1 MQISWRWIVTYKEIN
16 MHPQT
21 SLIDMN
27 SEFWPQIDQAYFS
40 SVDSTLKIDL
50 YERGFF
56 VSYTNFY
63 LIWYSD
69 WCVNYLNT
77 RRKEIYIHNWKA
89 IKTEILRK
97 TCYVNW
103 ESFGSK
109 EGENTRWMFQVA
121 DSESTRDSL
130 GISLVYDCKKNN

>member
-27 SEFWPQIDQAYFS
+27 SELWPQIDQAYFS

-63 LIWYSD
+63 LIWFSD
-69 WCVNYLNT
+69 WWVNYLNT
-77 RRKEIYIHNWKA
+77 RRKEIYIHNWEA
-89 IKTEILRK
+89 IKTEILR
-97 TCYVNW
+97 
-103 ESFGSK
+103 
-109 EGENTRWMFQVA
+109 
-121 DSESTRDSL
+121 
-130 GISLVYDCKKNN
+130 

>member
-1 MQISWRWIVTYKEIN
+1 
-16 MHPQT
+16 
-21 SLIDMN
+21 MN
-27 SEFWPQIDQAYFS
+27 SELWPQIDQAYFS

-50 YERGFF
+50 YERGFL

-69 WCVNYLNT
+69 WWVNHLNT

-130 GISLVYDCKKNN
+130 RISLVYDCKKNN